1 MGQSKHTHCIIGG
14 LGLWYWTDIHACVL
28 VGQSVRQPS
37 QQRSNIMTSD
47 DTSAASAAVAAESPI
62 PLGSEAEVTAA
73 FEDAAAVELSANAPD
88 GVHASGMAAASMGPC
103 SGALEGRCCCS
114 CCCHCLGSS
123 GVQGDWERL
132 QPLQE

>member
-37 QQRSNIMTSD
+37 KQRSNIMTLD

-88 GVHASGMAAASMGPC
+88 GVHASGMGCAGRLGEAAAS
-103 SGALEGRCCCS
+103 A
-114 CCCHCLGSS
+114 
-123 GVQGDWERL
+123 GVKGCVPHAAHASAAPDDGDA
-132 QPLQE
+132 P